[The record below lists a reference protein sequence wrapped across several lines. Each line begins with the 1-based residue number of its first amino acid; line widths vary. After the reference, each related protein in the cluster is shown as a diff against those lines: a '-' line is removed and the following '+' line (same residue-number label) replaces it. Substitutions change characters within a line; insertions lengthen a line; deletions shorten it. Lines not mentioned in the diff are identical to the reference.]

1 MSLREF
7 RDWQKFVTL
16 EPLLS
21 ERVDV
26 NGAMVASV
34 IANVNRGKGQ
44 SAYSI
49 HDFMV
54 VQRMLDQTRKPEEA
68 EEIHMRATI
77 LSLGGVIT

>member
-1 MSLREF
+1 MSLHEF

-44 SAYSI
+44 TAYTI
-49 HDFMV
+49 QDFLV

-68 EEIHMRATI
+68 DDIHMRATI
-77 LSLGGVIT
+77 ISLGGAVA